1 LKSLSRSVVR
11 PLLACLFAVLLA
23 FPSPAFGKP
32 SSGHPKSAS
41 SAPKTVHVKGY
52 TKKDGTYVQGYDRK
66 APESQGSKTGEF
78 GTKTEKSTVTSS
90 YTGTSARRDSNGRIV
105 RSEEAKHAF
114 EAQTGFPHGRSGYV
128 VDHIKPL
135 ACGGADEPSNMQWQ
149 TAAEAKAKDKW
160 ERKGCR

>member
-1 LKSLSRSVVR
+1 MKSLSRSVVR
-11 PLLACLFAVLLA
+11 PLLACLFALLLA

-32 SSGHPKSAS
+32 PSSHPNSAS

-52 TKKDGTYVQGYDRK
+52 TRKDGTYVQGHDRK
-66 APESQGSKTGEF
+66 APESQGSKTGES
-78 GTKTEKSTVTSS
+78 GTKTGKSTVTSS
-90 YTGTSARRDSNGRIV
+90 STGTAAKRDSNGRIV

-114 EAQTGFPHGRSGYV
+114 ETQTGFPHGRSGYV

-149 TAAEAKAKDKW
+149 TVAEAKAKDKW